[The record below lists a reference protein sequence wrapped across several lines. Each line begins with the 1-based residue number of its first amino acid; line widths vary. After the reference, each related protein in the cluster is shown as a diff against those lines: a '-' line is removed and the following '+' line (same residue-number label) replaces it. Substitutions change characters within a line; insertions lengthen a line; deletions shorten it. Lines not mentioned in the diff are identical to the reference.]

1 MPTMKGAGSIL
12 FGIDFMQGLKHI
24 YVTERSVNV
33 KKEFDNYTWQQDPK
47 TGRFINVPV
56 DNYNHA
62 IDGIRYVCYM
72 ELLGHANRNMRQ
84 TKRYNGYF

>member
-1 MPTMKGAGSIL
+1 
-12 FGIDFMQGLKHI
+12 MQGLKHI

-72 ELLGHANRNMRQ
+72 ELLGHANADMTVGYARSNLEL
-84 TKRYNGYF
+84 KRSVMHAIYDKD